1 MFVCLSLWGFQNGN
15 NTGNYLTKKR
25 IFLTLGACGLEYD
38 KNIRVIL
45 ESKLDENRQYFKGG
59 LVFRTLQ
66 YILFFSCGLLLYI
79 HNVSWG
85 MFLCIHVVVV
95 DRSLWGY

>member
-1 MFVCLSLWGFQNGN
+1 MATIQEIIYKLPE
-15 NTGNYLTKKR
+15 KR
-25 IFLTLGACGLEYD
+25 IFLTFGACGLEYD

-59 LVFRTLQ
+59 LVFSTLQ

-85 MFLCIHVVVV
+85 MFLCIHVVV